1 MIKKTVTYVDY
12 NGVERTEDFHFNLTS
27 AEVME
32 QELTTPGGFSA
43 LLQKIIDANDIPSI
57 VEVVKKILLMSY
69 GVKSDDGRRFVKSAE
84 LSEAFK
90 QTEAYTMIFMEI
102 ATNAEKGVEFIQGI
116 FPKDLVSK
124 VMAASKAEPAG
135 QAAGSVQTLEAHLP
149 QQAAFVNASEV
160 TPLSPQIAPLG
171 YQSTVVPISN
181 PNLTLL

>member
-102 ATNAEKGVEFIQGI
+102 ATNTEKGVEFIQGI

>member
-102 ATNAEKGVEFIQGI
+102 ATNAEKGVESSRASSRRTWSARSWPRPRRNPPGKPPEASRHLRPI
-116 FPKDLVSK
+116 FRSRPRSL
-124 VMAASKAEPAG
+124 
-135 QAAGSVQTLEAHLP
+135 
-149 QQAAFVNASEV
+149 
-160 TPLSPQIAPLG
+160 TPLK
-171 YQSTVVPISN
+171 
-181 PNLTLL
+181 

>member
-90 QTEAYTMIFMEI
+90 QTEAYAMIFMEI

>member
-1 MIKKTVTYVDY
+1 MLMKTVTYVDY
-12 NGVERTEDFHFNLTS
+12 NGVERTEDFYFNLTS

-124 VMAASKAEPAG
+124 VMAAPKAEPAV
-135 QAAGSVQTLEAHLP
+135 QPFESTQTLEARP
-149 QQAAFVNASEV
+149 SQQATFINASEV
-160 TPLSPQIAPLG
+160 
-171 YQSTVVPISN
+171 VPISPQLAYQN
-181 PNLTLL
+181 MVSPISGPNLTLL

>member
-1 MIKKTVTYVDY
+1 MLKKTVTYVDY
-12 NGVERTEDFHFNLTS
+12 NGVERTEDFYFNLTS

-32 QELTTPGGFSA
+32 QELITPGGFSA